1 LLKNIKHFQERTQ
14 RMEKVKNQLVEIK
27 GQLVVTDSLTV
38 ADKFEKRH
46 DNVIRDIEHLKQDD
60 EFNALIFEEVKYVA
74 GNGEEQ
80 KKYEMNQK
88 TFSILCM
95 GFRGKKALQWKIKF
109 YDAFEKMEKAFR
121 KLMVQQQNSEWLAQR
136 QAGKITRRTE
146 TDTIKEF
153 VEYAMSQGSTNA
165 NRYYCNISQMENKA
179 LFLLEQ
185 KFKNLRDIL
194 DLNQLATVTTA
205 DAIVSK
211 ALKEGMTSNLN
222 YKDIYQLAKNRVETL
237 AELRGKTLIPA
248 TQQIA
253 YQQRAIAN

>member
-1 LLKNIKHFQERTQ
+1 MSNIKRGSNN
-14 RMEKVKNQLVEIK
+14 MKKVNSQLVEIK
-27 GQLVVTDSLTV
+27 GQMVVTDSLTV
-38 ADKFEKRH
+38 AEKFEKQHKDVLRK
-46 DNVIRDIEHLKQDD
+46 IRNLIKDD
-60 EFNALIFEEVKYVA
+60 EFNQLIFTPVIYVDS
-74 GNGEEQ
+74 
-80 KKYEMNQK
+80 KKETQEMYEMNRK

-95 GFRGKKALQWKIKF
+95 SFTGQKALQWKIDF
-109 YDAFEKMEKAFR
+109 YDAFEKMEKALI

-136 QAGKITRRTE
+136 AAGKITRKAE
-146 TDTIKEF
+146 TDAIKDF
-153 VEYAMSQGSTNA
+153 VEYATNQGSTNA

-211 ALKEGMTSNLN
+211 ALKEGMTSRLN
-222 YKDIYQLAKNRVETL
+222 YKDIYQLAKSRVETL

-248 TQQIA
+248 TQQIE
-253 YQQRAIAN
+253 YQRTAIAN